1 MAHFAELDH
10 KKFVLRVISVNNADL
25 IIDGV
30 ESESHGIEF
39 CQNLLSGTW
48 IQTSYNANI
57 RGKFAGI
64 GDFYDEA
71 NDVFLS
77 LSINNDE
84 NLGDE

>member
-1 MAHFAELDH
+1 MAHFAELDDN
-10 KKFVLRVISVNNADL
+10 KFVLRVISVNNDDV

-30 ESESHGIEF
+30 ESESHGIQF

-64 GDFYDEA
+64 GDFYDEVKDEFVS
-71 NDVFLS
+71 NDPES
-77 LSINNDE
+77 
-84 NLGDE
+84 